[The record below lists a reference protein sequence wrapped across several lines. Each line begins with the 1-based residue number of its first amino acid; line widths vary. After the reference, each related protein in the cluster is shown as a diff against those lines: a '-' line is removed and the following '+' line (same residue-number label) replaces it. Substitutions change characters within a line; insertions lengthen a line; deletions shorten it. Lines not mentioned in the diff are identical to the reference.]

1 MAGKSPRSHLHVYP
15 VISPDITNIYPKRL
29 FLVKLHSALRI
40 AFRASKNLK
49 CFGVG
54 GGGGETCFLTPLE
67 SSHYVR
73 CDTVLE

>member
-15 VISPDITNIYPKRL
+15 VISPDITKIYLKRL
-29 FLVKLHSALRI
+29 LLVKLHSALRI

-54 GGGGETCFLTPLE
+54 GGGEACFLTPLE